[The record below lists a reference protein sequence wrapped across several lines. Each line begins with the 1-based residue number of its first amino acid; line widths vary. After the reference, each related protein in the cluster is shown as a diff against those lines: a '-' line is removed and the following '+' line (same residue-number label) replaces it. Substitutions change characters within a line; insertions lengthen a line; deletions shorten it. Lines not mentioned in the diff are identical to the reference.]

1 MQIEAQGVHTKETC
15 SAAANAIRD
24 ALYVIGGK
32 WKLPILMALA
42 AGPHRFRELQHALQ
56 DITPKVLSKELKDLE
71 LNEFVSRT
79 VHPTTPV
86 TVEYA
91 LTGYSNSL
99 QPVLLSLRDWGVAHR
114 KRLKASLKAANSEL
128 ATAAKPVEAA
138 KPKAAKAARP
148 QPAEK

>member
-1 MQIEAQGVHTKETC
+1 MEIHDDSVRSKETC

-42 AGPHRFRELQHALQ
+42 AGPHRFRELQHALE

-91 LTGYSNSL
+91 LTGYSSSL

-114 KRLKASLKAANSEL
+114 KRLKASLKAANSGEP
-128 ATAAKPVEAA
+128 AAAHSAE
-138 KPKAAKAARP
+138 
-148 QPAEK
+148 PAEK